1 MALKIASPMRLVQG
15 RRTATGP
22 LDSRWLDQLK
32 DEVTLFFQTASL
44 ARRKDH
50 RVRFL
55 DLLPEPLQNVPG
67 DEVYAFDLDGRIA
80 YVLTRTARLELGL
93 YDQHGQHLGTQLVER
108 PLVATR

>member
-15 RRTATGP
+15 RRTASGP
-22 LDSRWLDQLK
+22 LDARWLDQLK
-32 DEVTLFFQTASL
+32 DEVILFFQTASL

-55 DLLPEPLQNVPG
+55 DLLPEPLQKIPS
-67 DEVYAFDLDGRIA
+67 DEVYAFDLDGRVA
-80 YVLTRTARLELGL
+80 YVLTRAARHELSL

-108 PLVATR
+108 ALVSTK